1 MSAWCWL
8 MALKPLIWLCL
19 WAGAACE
26 LLIVRG
32 PVDLEAGRGVSAL
45 DLWSISRAWLE
56 LAAAGWGL
64 SDICFLGQVW
74 DWHIRR
80 LIHWFYH
87 RFAAFRYYMTILCNP
102 DATSILCHECL
113 MFMFPCNVA
122 LFHLFI
128 SYRMQA
134 QTDLYGPVLFDLC
147 QLTDSLLRSPPLWC
161 SGVYVSGRISSTHN
175 THNSRSLSSPL
186 LIWRLLIIIFIMLM
200 GYYGTPYLITK
211 KQ

>member
-1 MSAWCWL
+1 

-134 QTDLYGPVLFDLC
+134 RAHPYYSTYFSR
-147 QLTDSLLRSPPLWC
+147 LTHYCALLLSDTVACINEDP
-161 SGVYVSGRISSTHN
+161 THIQYSVFIQW
-175 THNSRSLSSPL
+175 SRLIPSPL
-186 LIWRLLIIIFIMLM
+186 SIWRL
-200 GYYGTPYLITK
+200 YN
-211 KQ
+211 

>member
-56 LAAAGWGL
+56 LAGWGL

-87 RFAAFRYYMTILCNP
+87 RFATFRYYMTILSSP
-102 DATSILCHECL
+102 DATSILCHEC
-113 MFMFPCNVA
+113 F
-122 LFHLFI
+122 
-128 SYRMQA
+128 
-134 QTDLYGPVLFDLC
+134 
-147 QLTDSLLRSPPLWC
+147 WC
-161 SGVYVSGRISSTHN
+161 SCFLVMLLYSIYSSVTECKHKQICITRPLSTDWLFTALSSSMMQRCVSGRIPCTHN

>member
-1 MSAWCWL
+1 

-45 DLWSISRAWLE
+45 DLWSISGAWLE

-102 DATSILCHECL
+102 DATSILCHEWFWCSYFL
-113 MFMFPCNVA
+113 VMLLYSIYSSVTECKHKQICMA
-122 LFHLFI
+122 LYYSTFVNWLTLYCALPLYDAAACMYQGG
-128 SYRMQA
+128 SQA
-134 QTDLYGPVLFDLC
+134 HTILTTVGLYPVL
-147 QLTDSLLRSPPLWC
+147 
-161 SGVYVSGRISSTHN
+161 Y
-175 THNSRSLSSPL
+175 
-186 LIWRLLIIIFIMLM
+186 
-200 GYYGTPYLITK
+200 
-211 KQ
+211 